1 MKTFLIIYEI
11 ICILSWLF
19 LAYEIKHAIEV
30 PQDKDIFEL

>member
-1 MKTFLIIYEI
+1 MKTFLIIYGI
-11 ICILSWLF
+11 ISFLFWLF

>member
-1 MKTFLIIYEI
+1 MKTFLIIYGI

-19 LAYEIKHAIEV
+19 LAYETKHATEV